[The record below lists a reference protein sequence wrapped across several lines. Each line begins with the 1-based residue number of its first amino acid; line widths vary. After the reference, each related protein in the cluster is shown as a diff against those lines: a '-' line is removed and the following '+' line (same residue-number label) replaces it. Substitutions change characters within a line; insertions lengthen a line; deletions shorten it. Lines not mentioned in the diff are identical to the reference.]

1 LARPRKPRRVAC
13 LPGVTY
19 FKPQGIPLRFLEE
32 VQLSVDELEALRL
45 KDLEGMEQEEA
56 AGEMN
61 ISRQTFQRI
70 LEDAH
75 RKVAE
80 SLVRGKALRIEGG
93 DYEVAPLPF
102 RCRRCG
108 HGWEEA
114 LSHGSQPACPS
125 CEEEVG
131 MPGPGQGLR
140 RGRASARPASA
151 EHPRSL
157 KRAAM
162 HAPRGTD
169 PSQYQELDEEEPVG

>member
-1 LARPRKPRRVAC
+1 VARPRKPRRVSF

-32 VQLSVDELEALRL
+32 VQLSIDELEALRL
-45 KDLEGMEQEEA
+45 KDLDGLEQEAA

-80 SLVRGKALRIEGG
+80 SLVQGKALRIEGG
-93 DYEVAPLPF
+93 DYEVAPVHF

-108 HGWEEA
+108 HGWDQV
-114 LSHGSQPACPS
+114 LSNGSPLSCPS
-125 CEEEVG
+125 CEEEVEEGPPGRQMG
-131 MPGPGQGLR
+131 MRRVGHGRHGHSQGR
-140 RGRASARPASA
+140 R
-151 EHPRSL
+151 
-157 KRAAM
+157 
-162 HAPRGTD
+162 
-169 PSQYQELDEEEPVG
+169 